1 MKSFL
6 YLSAMLLIPQST
18 FSYPGSIHGCCPFLM
33 FEQMEHA
40 ILKHLSDIEQKIQS
54 ETAHKKLATLRMNE
68 KDDFVELIF
77 KSEEFL
83 KPESNDIEGVTL
95 SKQYNGLNVLTS
107 LCLKANSFSATIK
120 QKLFE
125 DGTGLCVTISEKQ
138 SDNNCSYSSYA
149 RKQIMIPALLE
160 TEKVSAEF
168 DKKEGTI
175 KIVIPKN
182 SVNIQVAQNM
192 VPITIVPEQ

>member
-6 YLSAMLLIPQST
+6 YLSTILLIPQST

-40 ILKHLSDIEQKIQS
+40 ILKHLSDIEQKIQF
-54 ETAHKKLATLRMNE
+54 ERAHKQIATLHMND
-68 KDDFVELIF
+68 KDDFVELVF
-77 KSEEFL
+77 KCEEFL
-83 KPESNDIEGVTL
+83 KPESNDTEGITL
-95 SKQYNGLNVLTS
+95 SKQYNALNTLTG

-138 SDNNCSYSSYA
+138 SDNNCSYSTYA
-149 RKQIMIPALLE
+149 RKQIIIPALLE

-175 KIVIPKN
+175 KVMIPKN
-182 SVNIQVAQNM
+182 SANIQVAQNS
-192 VPITIVPEQ
+192 VPITVVSEQ

>member
-6 YLSAMLLIPQST
+6 YLSTILLIAQST
-18 FSYPGSIHGCCPFLM
+18 FSYSRSIHGCCPFLM

-40 ILKHLSDIEQKIQS
+40 ILKNLSDIEQKIQF
-54 ETAHKKLATLRMNE
+54 ETAHKQLATLHMNE
-68 KDDFVELIF
+68 KDDFVELVF

-83 KPESNDIEGVTL
+83 KPESNDTESVTL
-95 SKQYNGLNVLTS
+95 SKQYNALNILTC

-125 DGTGLCVTISEKQ
+125 DGTGLCVTISENQ
-138 SDNNCSYSSYA
+138 SDNHSSYSSYE
-149 RKQIMIPALLE
+149 RKQIIIPALLE

-175 KIVIPKN
+175 KVIIPKN
-182 SVNIQVAQNM
+182 SVNIQVAQNI
-192 VPITIVPEQ
+192 VPITVVPEK